1 MDILYNPTVDSYS
14 FFSNISIHPLLT
26 SSESLRGE
34 SAHLGPGVPV
44 RGWLCQHYRCG
55 HQLCA
60 GRWRGY
66 GQQRCAKMI
75 IKWRI

>member
-1 MDILYNPTVDSYS
+1 MDILYNPTVDSYYPL
-14 FFSNISIHPLLT
+14 FSNISIHPLLT

-44 RGWLCQHYRCG
+44 RGWLRQHYRCG

-66 GQQRCAKMI
+66 GQDVR
-75 IKWRI
+75 KWGI